1 MTPGSGSRTLSDPV
15 SVQQPGWSRR
25 PGSDHPP
32 AVKFYELLG
41 MKVINKIEQPEA
53 KFDLYFLG
61 YDAPQALY
69 HGSNFSS
76 REGLIEVQ
84 CWTSEVRRT

>member
-1 MTPGSGSRTLSDPV
+1 
-15 SVQQPGWSRR
+15 
-25 PGSDHPP
+25 
-32 AVKFYELLG
+32 